1 MLEISK
7 PVDLDL
13 EKLPKDIL
21 EVAKIWSEKKLH
33 RKYYRLKDVV
43 MQSNTK

>member
-21 EVAKIWSEKKLH
+21 EAAKIWAERKLM
-33 RKYYRLKDVV
+33 RKYYKLKE
-43 MQSNTK
+43 MRI